1 MELPDL
7 DGSGPFNCDARQVSI
22 RFAWF
27 RVFEICVL
35 KFGSVFGN
43 WNLEF

>member
-1 MELPDL
+1 MGLPDL
-7 DGSGPFNCDARQVSI
+7 DGSGHLTCEAGQVSM